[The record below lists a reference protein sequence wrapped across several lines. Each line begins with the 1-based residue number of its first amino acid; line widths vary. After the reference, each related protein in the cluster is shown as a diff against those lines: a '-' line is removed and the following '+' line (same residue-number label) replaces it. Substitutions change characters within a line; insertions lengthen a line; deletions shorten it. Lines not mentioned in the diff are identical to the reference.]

1 MKETIFRG
9 WTLRRVLYVVLG
21 VFVIAYAIAVHRYW
35 GGLLGIYFAGM
46 GIWNFG
52 CAGGACSRPVDSV
65 TQKTEETDLVTVKK

>member
-21 VFVIAYAIAVHRYW
+21 IFVIAYAIAVHRYW

-52 CAGGACSRPVDSV
+52 CAGACSRPVDPAD
-65 TQKTEETDLVTVKK
+65 QKAEKADLVSIKK